1 LYGGAFAIGVI
12 AVTTVLFYVMLTR
25 EGIVK

>member
-1 LYGGAFAIGVI
+1 LYGGALAIGVI
-12 AVTTVLFYVMLTR
+12 AVTTVLFYVMHPR